1 MPQKK
6 RILFVMSDT
15 GGGHRAAAEA
25 IREALVRR
33 YGDRVEITLVDAFRA
48 AGFPFKYA
56 PEVYP
61 WLINNTRT
69 SWGAGYKLLDTPS
82 RARLATRGIYITAE
96 SGIKKMF
103 RTNTADVIVCVHSIL
118 TGVTLQALSR
128 FEKRPP
134 FVTVVTDLASTHNF
148 WYDLRADRT
157 LVPTQEA
164 YDAALEAGLK
174 EDTVRITGLP
184 VHPRFAENLGDRG
197 EIRHE
202 LGWHPD
208 LPTFLLVGGGEGMG
222 PLLKTAR
229 AINDRK
235 LKCQL
240 VIIAGKNKA
249 LKEKLEQSDWNQPTH
264 VYGYVTNM
272 PRLMAASN
280 VLVTKAGPATIS
292 EACIAR
298 LPMILYDAIPGQE
311 TGNVEL
317 VVKNNAGVYAPGPT
331 LVADVAEGWLRE
343 GANGLSRRAEAAARI
358 AKPNA
363 VWDIAEEIWQH
374 AQIPPHTN
382 RRRPTLL
389 KQIAPSVKIPTNVKI
404 PRIKLLD

>member
-1 MPQKK
+1 MQQKK

-25 IREALVRR
+25 IREALNRR
-33 YGDRVEITLVDAFRA
+33 YGESVEITLVDAFRA
-48 AGFPFKYA
+48 SGFPFKYA

-69 SWGAGYKLLDTPS
+69 SWGAGYRLLDTPS
-82 RARLATRGIYITAE
+82 RAKLATRGIYITAE
-96 SGIKKMF
+96 SGLKKMF
-103 RTNTADVIVCVHSIL
+103 RTHPADVIVCVHSIL
-118 TGVTLQALSR
+118 TGVSLQALMR
-128 FEKRPP
+128 FERRPP

-164 YDAALEAGLK
+164 FDAAIEAGLK
-174 EDTVRITGLP
+174 PDHVQITGLP
-184 VHPRFAENLGDRG
+184 VHPRFAENLGDRD
-197 EIRHE
+197 EIRAE
-202 LGWHPD
+202 LGWHPN

-222 PLLKTAR
+222 PLFKTAR
-229 AINDRK
+229 ALNDRK
-235 LKCQL
+235 MKCQL
-240 VIIAGKNKA
+240 VIIAGKNKQ
-249 LKEKLEQSDWNQPTH
+249 LKEKLEACEWSQPTH
-264 VYGYVTNM
+264 IYGYVTTM

-292 EACIAR
+292 EACIAH

-331 LVADVAEGWLRE
+331 LVADVAESWLRE
-343 GANGLSRRAEAAARI
+343 GANGLARRAEAAARI

-363 VWDIAEEIWQH
+363 VWDIADQIWQH
-374 AQIPPHTN
+374 AQKPAHFN
-382 RRRPTLL
+382 RRRRTLL
-389 KQIAPSVKIPTNVKI
+389 KQIAPSVKIPTTVKI